1 MLKHLRDMVAMLKLG
16 REIMESKL
24 DERLIHTVEIPD
36 YKETAKL
43 PADIEEN
50 LSQFTGILADNLHA
64 DRDMAIGILDG
75 TTELL
80 KKRKAIDGKA
90 NGAETKQNAPAQYS
104 EEDLAMVTDKAE
116 ESVQRAVSLFDSLAK
131 LKLQQLNGKL
141 ASAAY
146 DKELAKYSDMWKR
159 DIAKID
165 NKSAYLREVFKR
177 INLASSEYERK
188 QAMLLLSD
196 ISGYKLSEQDFADF
210 MNGNKQIEL

>member
-1 MLKHLRDMVAMLKLG
+1 
-16 REIMESKL
+16 
-24 DERLIHTVEIPD
+24 
-36 YKETAKL
+36 
-43 PADIEEN
+43 
-50 LSQFTGILADNLHA
+50 
-64 DRDMAIGILDG
+64 MAIGILDG

-90 NGAETKQNAPAQYS
+90 NGVETKQNAPVQYS
-104 EEDLAMVTDKAE
+104 DEDLAMVTDKAE

-141 ASAAY
+141 ASGAY

-177 INLASSEYERK
+177 INLASSEDECK

-196 ISGYKLSEQDFADF
+196 ISGYKLSEHDFADF
-210 MNGNKQIEL
+210 MNGKKQIEL